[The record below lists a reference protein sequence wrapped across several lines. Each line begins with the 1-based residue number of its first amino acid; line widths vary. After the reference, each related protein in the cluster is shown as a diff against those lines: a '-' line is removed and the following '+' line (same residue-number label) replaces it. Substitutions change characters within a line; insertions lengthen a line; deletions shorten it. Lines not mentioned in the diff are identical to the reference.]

1 MLRDTAI
8 QAYGAMRHDSRRT
21 FITVLGMAWGIATVV
36 LLLAYGAGFNTAIHN
51 IFETW
56 GVKVIGAFGG
66 RTSLQAGG
74 MKAGVRVRFTEDDIE
89 KVQSNVQLVRHVTP
103 MWWFNVHTTNGDRYI
118 DNNASGALPVI
129 QTLRN
134 LTVAEGR
141 FYNDED
147 NAQRS
152 RVVVIGPD
160 AKDTL
165 FSGANAIGETIRLN
179 GISFEVIGILDAKPQ
194 EGDNSVNKQ
203 MYIPATAMGYLRD
216 IYYIDGIWFDYEGLG
231 YERIEQ
237 NLRDVLATAHNFRP
251 DDKQA
256 VWVFNGMKRLDQFE
270 IITTALQVLLAFVGT
285 LTLGI
290 GGVGLMNIMLVSV
303 TQRTRE
309 IGMEKALG
317 ARRRHILLQFLA
329 EALTITFVGGV
340 LGIMISYAISY
351 GVGSLTLY
359 SALAKHGEMGDIRL
373 VIAPKTLLIAVT
385 ILGFV
390 GLISG
395 MLPALKA
402 SRLDPIEALRYE

>member
-1 MLRDTAI
+1 MLRDIAKE
-8 QAYGAMRHDSRRT
+8 AYGAMRHDGRRT

-66 RTSLQAGG
+66 RTSMQAGG
-74 MKAGVRVRFTEDDIE
+74 MKAGVRIRFTQDDIDR
-89 KVQSNVQLVRHVTP
+89 VQANVPMVRHITP
-103 MWWFNVHTTNGDRYI
+103 MWWFNVHTTYGDRYI
-118 DNNASGALPVI
+118 DNNVSGSRPSI
-129 QTLRN
+129 QPMRN
-134 LTVAEGR
+134 LEVAEGR
-141 FYNDED
+141 FFNEED
-147 NAQRS
+147 NAQRA
-152 RVVVIGPD
+152 RVAVIGPD
-160 AKDTL
+160 AKDAL
-165 FSGANAIGETIRLN
+165 FSGQNAIGESIRLN
-179 GISFEVIGILDAKPQ
+179 GISFEVIGILEPKPQ

-216 IYYIDGIWFDYEGLG
+216 TYYIDGIWFDYEGMA

-237 NLRDVLATAHNFRP
+237 NLREVLSASHNFRA
-251 DDKQA
+251 DDRQA
-256 VWVFNGMKRLDQFE
+256 VWVFNGMKRLTQFE

-317 ARRRHILLQFLA
+317 ARKRHILLQFLA
-329 EALTITFVGGV
+329 EALTITFVGGL
-340 LGIMISYAISY
+340 LGIVISYAISWS
-351 GVGSLTLY
+351 VGSLTLY
-359 SALAKHGEMGDIRL
+359 SALAKHGEMGDIHL
-373 VIAPKTLLIAVT
+373 VIAPKTLVIAVT

-390 GLISG
+390 GLVSG

>member
-1 MLRDTAI
+1 MLRDIATE
-8 QAYGAMRHDSRRT
+8 AYGAMRHDSRRT

-56 GVKVIGAFGG
+56 GVKVIGTFGG
-66 RTSLQAGG
+66 RTSMQAGG
-74 MKAGVRVRFTEDDIE
+74 MKAGVRIRFTEEDVE
-89 KVQSNVQLVRHVTP
+89 RVQENVQLVRHVTP
-103 MWWFNVHTTNGDRYI
+103 MWWFNVHSTYGDRYV
-118 DNNASGALPVI
+118 DNGASGALPVI
-129 QTLRN
+129 QAMRN

-141 FYNDED
+141 FYNEED
-147 NAQRS
+147 NAQRA

-160 AKDTL
+160 AKDML
-165 FSGANAIGETIRLN
+165 FSGQNAIGETIRLN

-203 MYIPATAMGYLRD
+203 MYIPASAMGYLRD
-216 IYYIDGIWFDYEGLG
+216 TYYVDGIWFDYEGMG

-251 DDKQA
+251 DDRQA
-256 VWVFNGMKRLDQFE
+256 VWVFNGMKRLSQFE
-270 IITTALQVLLAFVGT
+270 VITTALQVLLAFVGT

-317 ARRRHILLQFLA
+317 ARRSHILLQFLA
-329 EALTITFVGGV
+329 EALTITFVGGL
-340 LGIMISYAISY
+340 LGIMISYAISFS
-351 GVGSLTLY
+351 VGSLTLY

-373 VIAPKTLLIAVT
+373 VIAPRTLGIAIA
-385 ILGFV
+385 ILGLV

>member
-1 MLRDTAI
+1 
-8 QAYGAMRHDSRRT
+8 
-21 FITVLGMAWGIATVV
+21 
-36 LLLAYGAGFNTAIHN
+36 
-51 IFETW
+51 
-56 GVKVIGAFGG
+56 
-66 RTSLQAGG
+66 
-74 MKAGVRVRFTEDDIE
+74 
-89 KVQSNVQLVRHVTP
+89 VQLVRHVTP
-103 MWWFNVHTTNGDRYI
+103 MWWFNTHTTNGERYL
-118 DNNASGALPVI
+118 DNNVSGALPVI

-141 FYNDED
+141 FYNEED

-160 AKDTL
+160 AKDIL
-165 FSGANAIGETIRLN
+165 FSGQSAIGETIRLN
-179 GISFEVIGILDAKPQ
+179 GISFEVIGILDPKPQ

-203 MYIPATAMGYLRD
+203 MFIPASAMGYLRD
-216 IYYIDGIWFDYEGLG
+216 TYYVDGIWFDYEGLG

-251 DDKQA
+251 NDKQA
-256 VWVFNGMKRLDQFE
+256 VWVFNGMKRLNQFE

-329 EALTITFVGGV
+329 EALAITFVGGL
-340 LGIMISYAISY
+340 LGIMISYAISF

>member
-1 MLRDTAI
+1 MLRDIATE
-8 QAYGAMRHDSRRT
+8 AYGAMRHDSRRT

-56 GVKVIGAFGG
+56 GVKVIGCFGG
-66 RTSLQAGG
+66 RTSMQAGG
-74 MKAGVRVRFTEDDIE
+74 MKAGTRIRLTQEDVDRVE
-89 KVQSNVQLVRHVTP
+89 SNVQLVRHVTP
-103 MWWFNVHTTNGDRYI
+103 MWWFNVHTTYGDRYL
-118 DNNASGALPVI
+118 DNNAQGALPVV
-129 QTLRN
+129 QSMRN
-134 LTVAEGR
+134 LTVSEGR
-141 FYNDED
+141 FFNEED
-147 NAQRS
+147 NAQRA
-152 RVVVIGPD
+152 RVAVIGPD
-160 AKDTL
+160 AKDAL
-165 FSGANAIGETIRLN
+165 FSGQNAIGETIRLN
-179 GISFEVIGILDAKPQ
+179 GISFEVIGILDPKPQ

-203 MYIPATAMGYLRD
+203 MYIPAGAMGYLRD
-216 IYYIDGIWFDYEGLG
+216 TYYIDGIWFDYEGLG
-231 YERIEQ
+231 YQRIEQ
-237 NLRDVLATAHNFRP
+237 NLRQVMATAHNFRA
-251 DDKQA
+251 DDRQA
-256 VWVFNGMKRLDQFE
+256 LWVFNGMQRLNQFE

-317 ARRRHILLQFLA
+317 ARRSHILMQFLA
-329 EALTITFVGGV
+329 EALTITFVGGL

-373 VIAPKTLLIAVT
+373 VIAPKTLAIAIS

>member
-1 MLRDTAI
+1 MLRDIAV

-66 RTSLQAGG
+66 RTSMQAGG
-74 MKAGVRVRFTEDDIE
+74 MKAGVRIRFTQDDVE
-89 KVQSNVQLVRHVTP
+89 RVQSNVQLVRHVTP
-103 MWWFNVHTTNGDRYI
+103 MWWFNVHTTYGDRYI

-129 QTLRN
+129 QSLRN
-134 LTVAEGR
+134 LTVSEGR
-141 FYNDED
+141 FYNEED

-160 AKDTL
+160 AKDIL
-165 FSGANAIGETIRLN
+165 FSGQNAIGETIRLN
-179 GISFEVIGILDAKPQ
+179 GISFEVIGILDPKPQ

-216 IYYIDGIWFDYEGLG
+216 IYYVDGIWFDYEGLG

-251 DDKQA
+251 NDKQA

-317 ARRRHILLQFLA
+317 ARRSHILLQFLA
-329 EALTITFVGGV
+329 EALTITFVGGL

-373 VIAPKTLLIAVT
+373 VIAPRTLLIAVS
-385 ILGFV
+385 ILGVV